1 MVALV
6 CCNNNFP
13 KAKECV
19 GKRVGFDI
27 EYFSWAL
34 WKVKGELIDKQLF
47 KIQSKIKGS
56 AYGFTFGTYREFADN
71 YLNCPKSL

>member
-1 MVALV
+1 MVAPV

-13 KAKECV
+13 EAKECV

-34 WKVKGELIDKQLF
+34 WKVKGELIDKQ
-47 KIQSKIKGS
+47 
-56 AYGFTFGTYREFADN
+56 
-71 YLNCPKSL
+71 